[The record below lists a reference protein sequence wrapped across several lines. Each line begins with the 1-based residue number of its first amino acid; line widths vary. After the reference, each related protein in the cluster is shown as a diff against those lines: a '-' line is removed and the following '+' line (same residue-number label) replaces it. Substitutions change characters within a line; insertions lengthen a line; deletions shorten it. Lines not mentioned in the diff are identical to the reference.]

1 MSADAQPNRLIHQ
14 LGEIW
19 YKGIHFPRGRLFN
32 DSKFIV
38 TVFIIN
44 EYSNYLVIGNC
55 ATTKG
60 NREDNS
66 EHDSRFVVK
75 KVTGYLSKV

>member
-1 MSADAQPNRLIHQ
+1 MWCKD
-14 LGEIW
+14 
-19 YKGIHFPRGRLFN
+19 IHFPRGFLFN
-32 DSKFIV
+32 AFNFIV
-38 TVFIIN
+38 TVFIIIN

-66 EHDSRFVVK
+66 EHDNRFVVK
-75 KVTGYLSKV
+75 KVTGY